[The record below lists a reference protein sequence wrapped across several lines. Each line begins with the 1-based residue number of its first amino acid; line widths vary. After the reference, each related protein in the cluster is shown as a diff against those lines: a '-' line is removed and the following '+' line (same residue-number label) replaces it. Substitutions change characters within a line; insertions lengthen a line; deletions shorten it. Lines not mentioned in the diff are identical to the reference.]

1 MKRRI
6 RHYRHARYRA
16 LRKPINKTVLIAIIS
31 AAVIL
36 AVSIALG
43 LYLSKISAPDP
54 ITDEGTVESSKPE
67 KKYGAYKKIKT
78 DPVSALPLPEAAYG
92 SDEDAA
98 GAILRASG
106 ELAGA
111 LCVKLLDGGG
121 APSYKS
127 EVYSRVYS
135 AEPDGFDLKAF
146 AEKAA
151 KSSIKTVGVFS
162 VFSFGAEYAD
172 VKAARQAYEIS
183 LLSEAYS
190 YGAREVILT
199 GLEESSP
206 AELYS
211 FMKALKRECPELA
224 VGILLS
230 AESASDT
237 LLCAE
242 LDDIFDFISF
252 DLTASFENTVEGYD
266 PDADEQE
273 DDGEKDEAQDTEQE
287 SEPPKSELYLE
298 IESLLVTVQRF
309 GARAYI
315 DVGDGCEHC
324 LKTAKSALTSLG
336 VENYMLTLSAAHH

>member
-1 MKRRI
+1 MKKLK
-6 RHYRHARYRA
+6 HYRPARYRA
-16 LRKPINKTVLIAIIS
+16 LRKPINKTLLIAIIS

-67 KKYGAYKKIKT
+67 NKYDSYKKIKT
-78 DPVSALPLPEAAYG
+78 EPVGALPMPETAYE
-92 SDEDAA
+92 SDEEAE

-111 LCVKLLDGGG
+111 LCVKLLDTDG

-135 AEPDGFDLKAF
+135 AESDGFDLKAF

-151 KSSIKTVGVFS
+151 KSSIKTVGLFS
-162 VFSFGAEYAD
+162 VRSFDSEYAD
-172 VKAARQAYEIS
+172 IKEARQAYEIS
-183 LLSEAYS
+183 LLSEAYA
-190 YGAREVILT
+190 YGVSEVTLT
-199 GLEESSP
+199 GLGDSTP

-224 VGILLS
+224 VGILIT
-230 AESASDT
+230 AETASDT

-242 LDDIFDFISF
+242 LDDIFDFLAF
-252 DLTASFENTVEGYD
+252 DLTSAFVKTVQEYD
-266 PDADEQE
+266 PDADEQDE
-273 DDGEKDEAQDTEQE
+273 DEAE
-287 SEPPKSELYLE
+287 SEDGAQETVPSQSELYLG
-298 IESLLVTVQRF
+298 IESLLVTLERF
-309 GARAYI
+309 TARVYI
-315 DVGDGCEHC
+315 DIGDGCEYC
-324 LKTAKSALTSLG
+324 LKTAKSALASLE
-336 VENYMLTLSAAHH
+336 VENYMLTLSAAQH